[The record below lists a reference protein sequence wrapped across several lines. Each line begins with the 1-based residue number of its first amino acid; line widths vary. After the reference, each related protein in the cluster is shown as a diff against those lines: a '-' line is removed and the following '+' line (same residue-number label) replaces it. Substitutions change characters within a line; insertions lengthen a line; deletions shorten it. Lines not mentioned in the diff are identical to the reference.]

1 MGKVDYTGP
10 VTVVYDQVIYHVIMP
25 RHRIPN
31 LYELYK
37 RLKRD
42 HDIDTIGYRDLSDTD
57 AVELKLHGMLKEYV
71 YPEPYASTVLT
82 VDTNGKFAGYEA
94 IDQAGVTR
102 MRFGLF

>member
-42 HDIDTIGYRDLSDTD
+42 HDIESIGYRDLSDTD

-71 YPEPYASTVLT
+71 YPEPDIKYGVL
-82 VDTNGKFAGYEA
+82 VDAHGNLNGWQM